1 MPIAGVHA
9 LTANTGTGVGA
20 SSYDSGMWLR
30 QAFFRWL
37 IPAAFLLPL
46 WLLIGWGVF
55 QGGWAILW
63 VLFIAVP
70 SVFVGQ
76 LVLTLLTRS
85 RPSVRAERAVSWW
98 DVGGFTLWHGL
109 TIAVGCFIDGAFG
122 WLLAA
127 AVVVGI
133 GMFWLQF
140 WQLWTEAKA
149 NGAGF
154 RQTVSWSMTESVGET
169 TSSPRATRPHE
180 VIVVRET
187 DSRD

>member
-1 MPIAGVHA
+1 
-9 LTANTGTGVGA
+9 
-20 SSYDSGMWLR
+20 MWLR

>member
-1 MPIAGVHA
+1 
-9 LTANTGTGVGA
+9 
-20 SSYDSGMWLR
+20 MWLR

-37 IPAAFLLPL
+37 IPAAFVLPL

-76 LVLTLLTRS
+76 LLLTLLTRS

-127 AVVVGI
+127 AIVAGI
-133 GMFWLQF
+133 GLIWLQL
-140 WQLWTEAKA
+140 WQLWSEAKGS
-149 NGAGF
+149 GARF
-154 RQTVSWSMTESVGET
+154 RETISWSTVPGVDE
-169 TSSPRATRPHE
+169 PRADAPAHE

-187 DSRD
+187 ESRD

>member
-1 MPIAGVHA
+1 MTGVHA
-9 LTANTGTGVGA
+9 LTANTGTDVGA
-20 SSYDSGMWLR
+20 SSYDSDMWLR

-55 QGGWAILW
+55 QGGWSILW

-154 RQTVSWSMTESVGET
+154 RQTVSWSMTEGVGEAS
-169 TSSPRATRPHE
+169 SSPRSARPHE